1 MGFFTKS
8 CEIECLPVRW
18 CVQIL
23 EKVSSQ
29 YEASYQEA
37 KAKYNAGKN
46 RFQDKLP
53 SKYITSVCFH
63 CGYSYRGIHNL
74 SHAFHKCVLS
84 LSLSTVCFDPWA
96 TDRVNVSPPP
106 LKTKVHLLMVID
118 CSPCG
123 VVYATQFSVF
133 SVCG

>member
-1 MGFFTKS
+1 MKPLTRRQRPSTTQAKTGSRTNYQVSISQVCAFT
-8 CEIECLPVRW
+8 
-18 CVQIL
+18 
-23 EKVSSQ
+23 
-29 YEASYQEA
+29 
-37 KAKYNAGKN
+37 AG
-46 RFQDKLP
+46 
-53 SKYITSVCFH
+53 IA
-63 CGYSYRGIHNL
+63 IHNL

-133 SVCG
+133 SVCR